1 MRFDI
6 INELLEAYRS
16 MTRNNNRF
24 ITKLN
29 KFVATGDLKYSF
41 TCSDGKYYEGEGF
54 TLEFSELEPNNHMS
68 LSVSVSFDDFTSYTF
83 K

>member
-16 MTRNNNRF
+16 MTINNNRF
-24 ITKLN
+24 MDKLN
-29 KFVATGDLKYSF
+29 KFLSTGDLKYSF
-41 TCSDGKYYEGEGF
+41 SCSDGKYYDGQGF
-54 TLEFSELEPNNHMS
+54 TLELSELEPNNHMS
-68 LSVSVSFDDFTSYTF
+68 LSVSVIFDDMSGYDF